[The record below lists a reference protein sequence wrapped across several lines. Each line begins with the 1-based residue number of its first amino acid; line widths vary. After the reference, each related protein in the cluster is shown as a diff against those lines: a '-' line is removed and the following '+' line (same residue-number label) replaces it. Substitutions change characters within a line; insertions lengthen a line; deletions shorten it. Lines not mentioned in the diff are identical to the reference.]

1 MHSANSSSSISA
13 TMAWMTNLIR
23 IDEFRRQLSKPRILL
38 TRKLHKFAIQ
48 ELKKHYDV
56 YVHSGTIPMPKAKL
70 LSKISQAD
78 GLVCFPY
85 DIIDKEII
93 KNAKKLKVISTFS
106 VGYDHIDLQQAK
118 LHKIKIGY
126 TPDVLT
132 NATADLAV
140 ALLLDSMRR
149 ITEGDR
155 IIRNGSWN
163 IIFGAH
169 DYVGSD
175 LENKTIGIFGI
186 GRIGRAVAK
195 KISPFG
201 MKTTYYS
208 RNRLPK
214 KEEKKLNVKYVSLD
228 NLFKKSDII
237 TIHVPYTKDTH
248 GIVNMRLLKKMKK
261 TSHLINTSR
270 GKIINEKD
278 LIKILKSNLIAGAA
292 LDVFE
297 KEPIGKNHEFVKMK
311 NVVLTPHIGSST
323 LETRKKMAEITI
335 KNLMYGL
342 EGKKMI
348 YSVNLD

>member
-1 MHSANSSSSISA
+1 M
-13 TMAWMTNLIR
+13 
-23 IDEFRRQLSKPRILL
+23 SKPRILL
-38 TRKLHKFAIQ
+38 TRRLHNFAIK
-48 ELKKHYDV
+48 ELKKRYDV
-56 YVHSGTIPMPKAKL
+56 YVHSGTTPMPKGKL

-85 DIIDKEII
+85 DMIDREVIE
-93 KNAKKLKVISTFS
+93 NAKKLKVISTYS

-118 LHKIKIGY
+118 SHKIKIGY

-149 ITEGDR
+149 VTEGDR
-155 IIRNGSWN
+155 IIRNGNWKV
-163 IIFGAH
+163 IFGAH
-169 DYVGSD
+169 DYVGMD
-175 LENKTIGIFGI
+175 IEGKTIGIFGI

-195 KISPFG
+195 RINPFG
-201 MKTTYYS
+201 MKITYHS
-208 RNRLPK
+208 RNRLSR
-214 KEEKKLNVKYVSLD
+214 KEEKELNAKYVSLD
-228 NLFKKSDII
+228 DLFKKSDVV

-248 GIVNMRLLKKMKK
+248 EIINMRLLKKMKK

-278 LIKILKSNLIAGAA
+278 LIKALKSNLIAGAA

-311 NVVLTPHIGSST
+311 NVVLAPHIGSST
-323 LETRKKMAEITI
+323 YETRKKMAEITI
-335 KNLMYGL
+335 KNLIYGL

-348 YSVNLD
+348 YSVDTD